1 MALKIFT
8 IIMVLFV
15 AELTFLATKEP
26 KKLKTEQKEIVTS
39 DIEFNNLSG
48 ASIDENGLKNSIKA
62 KKAIKFKT
70 HDELFGIDASF
81 TDEGLTHSIKAKK
94 AIYQNNNIT
103 FENDVFYENNQSLTI
118 KTQNLEYN
126 TKKEVA
132 SSSKPFILTS
142 KESIMSGDSFIYD
155 MKNKNLKGTKLHYI
169 QEVDER

>member
-26 KKLKTEQKEIVTS
+26 KKLQEKKSEIITS
-39 DIEFNNLSG
+39 DIEFQNLSG
-48 ASIDENGLKNSIKA
+48 GSIDGVGITNQLSA

-70 HDELFGIDASF
+70 HDELYGIDASF
-81 TDEGLTHSIKAKK
+81 SDKNITHNIKAKK
-94 AIYQNNNIT
+94 ATYENEKVT
-103 FENDVFYENNQSLTI
+103 FENDVFYKNNQSMQI

-126 TKKEVA
+126 TKTEVA
-132 SSSKPFILTS
+132 SSSKSFTLT
-142 KESIMSGDSFIYD
+142 KGDAMMKGDGFVYD
-155 MKNKNLKGTKLHYI
+155 IKNRHFKATKPHYK

>member
-26 KKLKTEQKEIVTS
+26 KKLKTNKKEIVTS
-39 DIEFNNLSG
+39 DIEFRNLSG
-48 ASIDENGLKNSIKA
+48 ASVDEYGLKNSIKA

-70 HDELFGIDASF
+70 HDELFDIDAAF
-81 TDEGLTHSIKAKK
+81 ADEGLTHSIKAKK
-94 AIYQNNNIT
+94 AIYENNHLT

-126 TKKEVA
+126 TKTEVA
-132 SSSKPFILTS
+132 SSSKAFILTS
-142 KESIMSGDSFIYD
+142 KESTMRGEGFVYD
-155 MKNKNLKGTKLHYI
+155 MKNKNLKGTKLHYT

>member
-26 KKLKTEQKEIVTS
+26 KKLQTKKSEIITS
-39 DIEFNNLSG
+39 DIEFKNLSG
-48 ASIDENGLKNSIKA
+48 GSIDEFGIKNQLSA

-70 HDELFGIDASF
+70 HDELYDINASF
-81 TDEGLTHSIKAKK
+81 SNEETTHNIKAKK
-94 AIYQNNNIT
+94 AIYEDDKVT
-103 FENDVFYENNQSLTI
+103 FENDVFYENNQSMQI

-126 TKKEVA
+126 TKTKVA
-132 SSSKPFILTS
+132 SSSEAFKLTTDDATVIG
-142 KESIMSGDSFIYD
+142 EGFVYD
-155 MKNKNLKGTKLHYI
+155 MKNRHLKATKPHYT